1 MGKHR
6 WRIRWLR
13 RPRVTESRIKEP
25 ATEARVA
32 PSPHRSTLDHTDR
45 MVLVATP
52 SQDLDTEDLEV
63 DTEVVLEDLEGDTE
77 VVLEDSEV
85 DGGLGGFGGGFGRGG
100 YGRGLGG
107 FGGLGGYG
115 GGFGGGYGGGF
126 GGGFF
131 PGFFWRR

>member
-45 MVLVATP
+45 MVLGATP

-63 DTEVVLEDLEGDTE
+63 DTEVVSEHLEGDTE

-85 DGGLGGFGGGFGRGG
+85 DMVDLEVLVEVSAGEDMEEDLEEDMEEDLEEDFSQDSSGGDKHEDQ
-100 YGRGLGG
+100 
-107 FGGLGGYG
+107 
-115 GGFGGGYGGGF
+115 
-126 GGGFF
+126 
-131 PGFFWRR
+131 

>member
-52 SQDLDTEDLEV
+52 SQDLDTEDLE
-63 DTEVVLEDLEGDTE
+63 GDTE

-85 DGGLGGFGGGFGRGG
+85 DMVALEVLVEVSAGEVTEEDLEEDMEEDLEEDFSQDSSGGDKHEDQ
-100 YGRGLGG
+100 
-107 FGGLGGYG
+107 
-115 GGFGGGYGGGF
+115 
-126 GGGFF
+126 
-131 PGFFWRR
+131 

>member
-13 RPRVTESRIKEP
+13 RRRVTESHIKEP

-45 MVLVATP
+45 MVLGATP
-52 SQDLDTEDLEV
+52 SQDLDSEDLEV
-63 DTEVVLEDLEGDTE
+63 DAEVVLEDLEGDTE

-85 DGGLGGFGGGFGRGG
+85 DMVDLEDLEEDMEEDLEEDFSQDSSGGDKHEDQ
-100 YGRGLGG
+100 
-107 FGGLGGYG
+107 
-115 GGFGGGYGGGF
+115 
-126 GGGFF
+126 
-131 PGFFWRR
+131 

>member
-25 ATEARVA
+25 ATEARGA

-52 SQDLDTEDLEV
+52 SQ
-63 DTEVVLEDLEGDTE
+63 EGDTE

-85 DGGLGGFGGGFGRGG
+85 DMVDLEVLVEVSAGEVTEEDLEEDMEEDLEEDFSQDSSGGDKHEDQ
-100 YGRGLGG
+100 
-107 FGGLGGYG
+107 
-115 GGFGGGYGGGF
+115 
-126 GGGFF
+126 
-131 PGFFWRR
+131 